1 MRKVY
6 ETPSLEMVMLSYDIL
21 CESKPDPDQGTVDP
35 EGD

>member
-21 CESKPDPDQGTVDP
+21 CESNPDQGTV
-35 EGD
+35 EGDGED